1 MTGGGFGGSAVA
13 LAPARRARSG
23 STAAV
28 TEAFAAAGATAP
40 AYLVATPGDAARVD
54 RLS

>member
-1 MTGGGFGGSAVA
+1 MTGGGFGGSAIA
-13 LAPARRARSG
+13 LARADALDGIR
-23 STAAV
+23 AAV

-40 AYLVATPGDAARVD
+40 AYLVATPSDAARVD